1 MSNGDR
7 ESLLIVRLGAMGD
20 ILHALPAAASLRLS
34 FPDKRLVWITKPKW
48 AALLEGNRSID
59 EVVLFDR
66 SSAGSFVRSWRH
78 IRAIRPAVAFDFQG
92 LIQSAAI
99 GRAAKPGTFWGF
111 DRKIA
116 REPLAAMFYTHSA
129 APAGPHRVDRNL
141 QLIKA
146 AGAQAIASESWIPLG
161 SPEGELPLGPFVLAS
176 PFAGWVGKQWPI
188 AAYLELG
195 RRLAAEGIELVL
207 NVSPQQAPGLRPDCP
222 LRRHTSSIAGLIDA
236 TRRAVGV
243 VGVDSGPLHLAAAL
257 RKPGVGIF
265 GPTDPASNG
274 PFGGSMIVL
283 RSPQAATSYD
293 RRSQLDASME
303 AITVESV
310 AEALLQSLQAQP
322 AGAPCRR

>member
-1 MSNGDR
+1 MSNGNR

-34 FPDKRLVWITKPKW
+34 FPDRRLVWITKPKW
-48 AALLEGNRSID
+48 AALLDGNPSLD

-66 SSAGSFVRSWRH
+66 SSAGSFVRSWRR

-99 GRAAKPGTFWGF
+99 GRAAKPKIFWGF
-111 DRKIA
+111 DRNIA
-116 REPLAAMFYTHSA
+116 RESLAAVFYTHSA
-129 APAGPHRVDRNL
+129 APVGPHRVERNL
-141 QLIKA
+141 QLIKT
-146 AGAQAIASESWIPLG
+146 AGAQVFTRESWIPLG
-161 SPEGELPLGPFVLAS
+161 SPEGQLPVGSFVLAS
-176 PFAGWVGKQWPI
+176 PFAGWAGKQWPI

-195 RRLAAEGIELVL
+195 ERLAAEGLELVL
-207 NVSPQQAPGLRPDCP
+207 NVSPQQAAELGPDCP

-236 TRRAVGV
+236 TRRAVAV

-274 PFGGSMIVL
+274 PFGGSMSVL
-283 RSPQAATSYD
+283 RSPAATTSYD
-293 RRSQLDASME
+293 RRSELDASMQ
-303 AITVESV
+303 AITAESV
-310 AEALLQSLQAQP
+310 AEALLRSLQAQQ